1 MTILIIDYI
10 LNNKGDINMGYK
22 GLSPNQKNY
31 YVYLAFFMGEAGELY
46 LKVGKTGSLK
56 TRFID
61 LQKANPTNLYK
72 AYVID
77 VGEIDEVA
85 DGMEYIFKRR
95 LSPLNIHGE
104 WFHVCYQTLAFLG
117 YIMHII
123 NKSQP
128 YDEEVW
134 EDNAFAEYFS
144 IMGHRSEKNVAYD
157 YDWDEILRH
166 NNEYN
171 LQPIDILYDDE
182 IKILSA
188 VEFKDL
194 YDEICNLLEK
204 SSFQAPDEYVDLQPN
219 FDFRDYFTRDEC
231 GKERIDWWNYPLEYR
246 DELI

>member
-1 MTILIIDYI
+1 
-10 LNNKGDINMGYK
+10 MGYK
-22 GLSPNQKNY
+22 GLSQNQKNY
-31 YVYLAFFMGEAGELY
+31 YVYLAFFVGEAGELY

-61 LQKANPTNLYK
+61 LQKANPTTLYK

-77 VGEIDEVA
+77 VGEFDEVA

-104 WFHVCYQTLAFLG
+104 WFHVCYQTLAFMN
-117 YIMHII
+117 YIMYLI
-123 NKSQP
+123 NKSQE

-144 IMGHRSEKNVAYD
+144 IMGHRSEKDIAYE

-166 NNEYN
+166 NNEYK
-171 LQPIDILYDDE
+171 LQPLDILFDDE
-182 IKILSA
+182 IEIRPKID
-188 VEFKDL
+188 FNDIYK
-194 YDEICNLLEK
+194 EICEFLEK
-204 SSFQAPDEYVDLQPN
+204 SPFQAPDEYVDLQPN

-231 GKERIDWWNYPLEYR
+231 GKERKDWWNYPLEY
-246 DELI
+246 

>member
-1 MTILIIDYI
+1 
-10 LNNKGDINMGYK
+10 MGYK
-22 GLSPNQKNY
+22 GLRPNQKNY
-31 YVYLAFFMGEAGELY
+31 YVYLAFFEGEAGELY

-61 LQKANPTNLYK
+61 LQKANPTTLYK
-72 AYVID
+72 AYIIN
-77 VGEIDEVA
+77 VGDIDEVA

-123 NKSQP
+123 NKSQT

-194 YDEICNLLEK
+194 YDEIYNFLEK

-246 DELI
+246 DEFIY

>member
-1 MTILIIDYI
+1 
-10 LNNKGDINMGYK
+10 MGYK

-104 WFHVCYQTLAFLG
+104 WFHVCHQTLAFLR

-123 NKSQP
+123 NKSQS
-128 YDEEVW
+128 YDEEIW
-134 EDNAFAEYFS
+134 EDDTFAEYFS
-144 IMGHRSEKNVAYD
+144 IMGHRSEKDIAYE

-166 NNEYN
+166 NNEYK
-171 LQPIDILYDDE
+171 LQPIDFIFENEIIIQDAIEIDE
-182 IKILSA
+182 
-188 VEFKDL
+188 L
-194 YDEICNLLEK
+194 YDEFCELLEN
-204 SSFQAPDEYVDLQPN
+204 STYQAPDEYVDLQPN
-219 FDFRDYFTRDEC
+219 FDFRDYFSREEC
-231 GKERIDWWNYPLEYR
+231 GKERKDWWNYPLEYR
-246 DELI
+246 DEFI